1 MQIVDKLLSDIKP
14 YAKNPRKND
23 KAVDKVAAS
32 IKEFGWK
39 VPIVIDQDGT
49 IVAGHTRYKAAQQ
62 LGLDRVPCIIA
73 DDLTP
78 EQVKAFRL
86 ADNKVGELAGWDF
99 DLLATELQ
107 DLASF
112 DMEQFGFERDPSQD
126 LTDVEEDDFEE
137 EKETTDHGVQIGQ
150 VWILGNH
157 RVMCGDSTSKTDAD
171 RLMGG
176 GLS

>member
-1 MQIVDKLLSDIKP
+1 MQIVEKLLTEIQP
-14 YAKNPRKND
+14 YGRNPRKNE
-23 KAVDKVAAS
+23 KAIDKVAAS
-32 IKEFGWK
+32 IREFGFK
-39 VPIVIDQDGT
+39 VPIVIDKDGT

-62 LGLDRVPCIIA
+62 LGMDRVPCIIA

-78 EQVKAFRL
+78 DQVKAFRL
-86 ADNKVGELAGWDF
+86 ADNKVGEFAGWDF

-107 DLASF
+107 DLARF
-112 DMEQFGFERDPSQD
+112 DMEQFGFDTAVAESID
-126 LTDVEEDDFEE
+126 DVHEDDFEE
-137 EKETTDHGVQIGQ
+137 DDETTDHGVQFGQ

-176 GLS
+176 T

>member
-1 MQIVDKLLSDIKP
+1 MQIVEKLLTEIQP
-14 YAKNPRKND
+14 YGRNPRKNE
-23 KAVDKVAAS
+23 KAIDKVAAS
-32 IKEFGWK
+32 IREFGFK
-39 VPIVIDQDGT
+39 VPIVIDKDGT

-62 LGLDRVPCIIA
+62 LGMDRVPCIIA

-78 EQVKAFRL
+78 DQVKAFRL
-86 ADNKVGELAGWDF
+86 ADNKVGEFSGWDF

-112 DMEQFGFERDPSQD
+112 DMEQFGFDTAVAESID
-126 LTDVEEDDFEE
+126 DVQEDDFEE
-137 EKETTDHGVQIGQ
+137 DEETTDHGVQFGQ

-176 GLS
+176 S